1 MIDESSFLGLFTLE
15 LIGQAFFR
23 SAGKGI
29 RISLPASPVN
39 QAHVAPPPKS
49 PASGCRISHAV
60 SFGSERSEFGQR
72 NVYKFADAESD
83 CFDNG
88 LTRNYAEADSVGITV
103 CGRSTGSACTFRTT
117 CEG

>member
-1 MIDESSFLGLFTLE
+1 MIDGSSFLGLFTLE

-29 RISLPASPVN
+29 RISLLASPVN
-39 QAHVAPPPKS
+39 QASCCSSAKITR
-49 PASGCRISHAV
+49 RI
-60 SFGSERSEFGQR
+60 
-72 NVYKFADAESD
+72 FARAEPD

-88 LTRNYAEADSVGITV
+88 LSRSYAAGDSWPVY
-103 CGRSTGSACTFRTT
+103 RSACTFRTT

>member
-1 MIDESSFLGLFTLE
+1 MIDGSSFLGLFTLE

-60 SFGSERSEFGQR
+60 SFGRGGA
-72 NVYKFADAESD
+72 N
-83 CFDNG
+83 
-88 LTRNYAEADSVGITV
+88 LDSAMFISSPTPSPIASITV
-103 CGRSTGSACTFRTT
+103 SPAIMPKPTPSV
-117 CEG
+117 